1 MVYITNNTNFY
12 STDRHSEYRRIFKC
26 VCVCF
31 DNPINKEKMRATSSN
46 VLAPIVL
53 IVIKKVTK
61 NQENNINILYWCKNL
76 RPAETISQW
85 FFFWCT
91 SRLGTYEQS
100 NAPSRHPYK
109 WRAAANVRVSR
120 GFFLKH
126 THNYIHSCYYIL
138 SISARKD
145 GSPNLRTG
153 INKDLKHTEV
163 TLNRTI

>member
-61 NQENNINILYWCKNL
+61 STLY
-76 RPAETISQW
+76 A
-85 FFFWCT
+85 T
-91 SRLGTYEQS
+91 S
-100 NAPSRHPYK
+100 
-109 WRAAANVRVSR
+109 
-120 GFFLKH
+120 
-126 THNYIHSCYYIL
+126 
-138 SISARKD
+138 
-145 GSPNLRTG
+145 
-153 INKDLKHTEV
+153 
-163 TLNRTI
+163 

>member
-61 NQENNINILYWCKNL
+61 STLYANFITDIRSENKCQYPILVQKS
-76 RPAETISQW
+76 P
-85 FFFWCT
+85 T
-91 SRLGTYEQS
+91 SR
-100 NAPSRHPYK
+100 N
-109 WRAAANVRVSR
+109 N
-120 GFFLKH
+120 
-126 THNYIHSCYYIL
+126 
-138 SISARKD
+138 
-145 GSPNLRTG
+145 
-153 INKDLKHTEV
+153 
-163 TLNRTI
+163 